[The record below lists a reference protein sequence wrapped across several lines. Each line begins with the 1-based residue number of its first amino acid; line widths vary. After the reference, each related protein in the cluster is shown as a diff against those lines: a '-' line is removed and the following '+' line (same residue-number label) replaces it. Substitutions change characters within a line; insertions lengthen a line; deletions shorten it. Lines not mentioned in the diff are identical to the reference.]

1 VLSLR
6 GNRALRALDR
16 SGSVL
21 LWAGSIARRKRPLPS
36 SIRRIG
42 VLKTNAIGDTV
53 LLSAVL
59 RDLAAAR
66 PDAEITLFVGPVNAP
81 VAELIEGI
89 PAVLLPLT
97 RPARSIRLLRDHQL
111 DVVLDFGAWPRV
123 NAIYAAL
130 SGARF
135 TAGFETPGQARH
147 YCFDEVVHHSDEV
160 HELENFRRLVRVVG
174 VESTS
179 DPSVL
184 PSGSTPPAKFPP
196 DPYVVFHLWPGGL
209 MSERKEWPEESWREL
224 AQRFADTGHKVV
236 LTGSEDDRW
245 RAEEFQ
251 AGCNGLG
258 ESIVNAAG
266 RYSFSE
272 LVDLLARARC
282 TVSVNTGVMH
292 LAAATG
298 APTIGLNGP
307 TAEHRWG
314 PIGPR
319 ARSVNSSLP
328 GSGYLDLGFEYDR
341 GRPDAMRGISVDDV
355 EATVKE
361 LVRV

>member
-1 VLSLR
+1 MLSLR

-16 SGSVL
+16 SGSAF
-21 LWAGSIARRKRPLPS
+21 LWAGSHLRRKRPLPS

-59 RDLAAAR
+59 RDLVAGR
-66 PDAEITLFVGPVNAP
+66 PDAELTLFVGPVNAP
-81 VAELIEGI
+81 VADLIDGI
-89 PAVLLPLT
+89 PAVQLSLT
-97 RPARSIRLLRDHQL
+97 NPARSIRLLRERHL
-111 DVVLDFGAWPRV
+111 DVLLDFGAWPRI

-130 SGARF
+130 SGTRF

-147 YCFDEVVHHSDEV
+147 YCFDQVVRHADDV

-174 VESTS
+174 VESAST
-179 DPSVL
+179 PSVS
-184 PSGSTPPAKFPP
+184 PSGSTPREKLPSE
-196 DPYVVFHLWPGGL
+196 PYVVFHLWPGGL
-209 MSERKEWPEESWREL
+209 LSERKEWPQESWREL
-224 AQRFADTGHKVV
+224 ARRFARTGHKIV
-236 LTGSEDDRW
+236 LTGSEDDRA

-251 AGCNGLG
+251 VGCNGLG
-258 ESIVNAAG
+258 DSIVNAAG
-266 RYSFSE
+266 DYRFPE
-272 LVDLLARARC
+272 LVDLLAGASC

-319 ARSVNSSLP
+319 ARSVNSSFA

-341 GRPDAMRGISVDDV
+341 GRPDCMLGISVDDV
-355 EATVKE
+355 EATAQE
-361 LVRV
+361 LIRV